1 MVEFGHYFLLHLFL
15 LYTACLHLGCYVD
28 HLFHI
33 VGASDTS
40 VLLNKALYSSEIKKS
55 ENMKSSKT
63 ARVLTLIYLVGVVVK
78 IEPIV
83 VEELRLLIIVGC
95 CAGRQCDLP
104 LQQGLLGPGE

>member
-1 MVEFGHYFLLHLFL
+1 
-15 LYTACLHLGCYVD
+15 
-28 HLFHI
+28 
-33 VGASDTS
+33 
-40 VLLNKALYSSEIKKS
+40 
-55 ENMKSSKT
+55 MKSSKT

-104 LQQGLLGPGE
+104 LQQGLLGPGEQGAHLRQSQPEDGRRRLDLLLMPLRRRRRVHTLQLQEQF